1 MPAENVDGEG
11 EHGRSSLRMGKE
23 QHLVFFPLL
32 FKALS
37 TTECIGFFF
46 FFIFLSFS
54 SVPFIISYFVN
65 PKRLTEYYRCVSFV
79 ANEINGKDPP
89 LSGWKG

>member
-1 MPAENVDGEG
+1 MPTENVDGEG

-37 TTECIGFFF
+37 TTECIV

-54 SVPFIISYFVN
+54 SVPFIIFCES
-65 PKRLTEYYRCVSFV
+65 
-79 ANEINGKDPP
+79 
-89 LSGWKG
+89 